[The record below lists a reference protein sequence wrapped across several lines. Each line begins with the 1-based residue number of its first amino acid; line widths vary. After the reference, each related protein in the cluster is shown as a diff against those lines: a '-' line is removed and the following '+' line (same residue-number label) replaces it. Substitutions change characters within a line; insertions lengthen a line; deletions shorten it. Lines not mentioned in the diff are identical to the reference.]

1 MARPKIQVPSTI
13 SSEQMAS
20 LRWRA
25 RNHPTAKN
33 MFAPRAVARRKASS
47 LQKSKARWS

>member
-1 MARPKIQVPSTI
+1 MAKPKVPNTI
-13 SSEQMAS
+13 SDEAMAS

-33 MFAPRAVARRKASS
+33 MFAPRAVARRKATNQ
-47 LQKSKARWS
+47 QKAKARWS